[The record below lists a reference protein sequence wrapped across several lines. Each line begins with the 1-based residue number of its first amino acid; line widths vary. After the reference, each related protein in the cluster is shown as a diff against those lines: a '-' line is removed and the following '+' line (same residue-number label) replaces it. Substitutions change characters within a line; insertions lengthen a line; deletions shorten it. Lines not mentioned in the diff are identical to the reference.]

1 MYRFLNSRAQI
12 FNFSGS
18 CMQITA
24 HTPTVH
30 LVGNKGLRAA
40 LDKSLINSAVTQY
53 WRVSV
58 VDVTAST
65 QSDLVKRVQAGKA
78 KPGDVIAANYQ
89 SAGRGRMSR
98 TFDAPK
104 NSALLFSFHIKPTR
118 TKNDW
123 GWISLIAGVAVAQ
136 VLTDYKATVKWP
148 NDILINDKK
157 VSGLISE
164 IAEDGIVLGIGI
176 NVGMTAEELPVLTAT
191 SLAIEGVQGIDRNQL
206 LCEVLAQ
213 FEKLFMAWDS
223 GDDSIIE
230 LYKSLSSTLG
240 TKVQIHYP
248 NELIEKGIAVD
259 ISAGGELILDTG
271 RHVQAGDVVHL
282 R

>member
-1 MYRFLNSRAQI
+1 
-12 FNFSGS
+12 
-18 CMQITA
+18 
-24 HTPTVH
+24 
-30 LVGNKGLRAA
+30 VGNKGLRAA

-164 IAEDGIVLGIGI
+164 IAEDGVVLGIGI

-206 LCEVLAQ
+206 LCQVLAQ

-240 TKVQIHYP
+240 TRVQIHYP

-259 ISAGGELILDTG
+259 ISARGELILDTG
-271 RHVQAGDVVHL
+271 SHVQAGDVVHL